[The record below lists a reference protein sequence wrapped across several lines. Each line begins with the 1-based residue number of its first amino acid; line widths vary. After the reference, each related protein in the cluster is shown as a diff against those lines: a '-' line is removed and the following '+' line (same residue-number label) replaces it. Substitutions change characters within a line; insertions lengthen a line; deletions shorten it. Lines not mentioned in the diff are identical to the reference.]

1 MTAKWLEGALL
12 TAAAVI
18 AWGAW
23 LKTHPYVPCPRCG
36 GTGRNK
42 LSLPN
47 RWGVCRA
54 CKGSG
59 RKRRWL

>member
-1 MTAKWLEGALL
+1 MTAKALGGALIL
-12 TAAAVI
+12 AAVAI

-23 LKTHPYVPCPRCG
+23 LRTHPFGPCPRCG
-36 GTGRNK
+36 GSGRNK
-42 LSLPN
+42 LSSPN
-47 RWGVCRA
+47 RWGNCRA